1 MALQALPLD
10 PARFGAFK
18 VVRENDPR
26 GVDSRSHWTR
36 SPLTAASN
44 YRFRL
49 MDRALLRMRFDNPIF
64 ALAFRSAGPILTT
77 YVKSQFATEISNEGE
92 SDLFGFTTPLQGT
105 MTFLRGGKSI
115 TGTTSS
121 GLAYRF
127 GPNMRTVTSD
137 ENVRNNV
144 FVRVGQLEEALEH
157 MLGER
162 LRKPLEFRPFL
173 DWSCGLTASL
183 KFQLDFVM
191 HEFQRPGG
199 VADNAVALA
208 STTDLLTTLILR
220 GAQNNYSDQLAFGP
234 ATAVPVYVRRAE
246 DFMRAHCA
254 EPIRIA
260 DVAAAAGCS
269 VRTLGDVFPRFRG
282 KTPLAALHMIR
293 LEQVHAELS
302 QGANGDTVGTAA
314 RRYGFTN
321 ASRFNVAFGR
331 HFGESPR
338 DVVSRGGRIP

>member
-1 MALQALPLD
+1 MLRQALQLD
-10 PARFGAFK
+10 SARFGAFK

-26 GVDSRSHWTR
+26 GLDSRSQWSR

-105 MTFLRGGKSI
+105 MTFLRGGESM
-115 TGTTSS
+115 TGTASS

-127 GPNMRTVTSD
+127 GPNMRTITSD

-144 FVRVGQLEEALEH
+144 FIRVGQLEEALEQ
-157 MLGER
+157 MLGNR
-162 LRKPLEFRPFL
+162 LRQPLEFRPSL

-220 GAQNNYSDQLAFGP
+220 GAPNNYSDELAFGP
-234 ATAVPVYVRRAE
+234 GTAVPVYVRRAE

-254 EPIRIA
+254 EPLRLI

-302 QGANGDTVGTAA
+302 QGKGDVAVGEVA
-314 RRYGFTN
+314 RRYGFAN
-321 ASRFNVAFGR
+321 ASRFNVAFR
-331 HFGESPR
+331 RRFGEAPR